1 MAKQGGMG
9 FSVAVDDSAGSAKTI
24 SNDITNL
31 AYSTPRGV
39 QVVTGVDLSAEERL
53 LLLADMSVTLNGVHN
68 NASNLSHAVF
78 RTVPSSSVARTTTLT
93 ISSQVL
99 AAELLYSDYSTTR
112 AADASLV
119 WTAPGVLQS
128 GLVPTWA

>member
-1 MAKQGGMG
+1 MG
-9 FSVAVDDSAGSAKTI
+9 FAVAVDDSAGSAKTI

-39 QVVTGVDLSAEERL
+39 QVVTGVDMSAEERL

-68 NASNLSHAVF
+68 NASNFSHAVF

-128 GLVPTWA
+128 GLVPTWGP